1 MMPEEEK
8 SALLMVLIFD
18 GSFERVEKM
27 WSNQVLIE
35 EKFQIGRLR
44 RCQQMPWT
52 GQMTYFTA
60 NEGIAF

>member
-8 SALLMVLIFD
+8 SALPMVLILD

-35 EKFQIGRLR
+35 GKFQI
-44 RCQQMPWT
+44 
-52 GQMTYFTA
+52 
-60 NEGIAF
+60 

>member
-44 RCQQMPWT
+44 RCQQMP
-52 GQMTYFTA
+52 
-60 NEGIAF
+60 